1 LIDTIAREQLEK
13 NQQQDM
19 DIVRVCGDSIVEE
32 YAPNIKE
39 SCNSVTDTGLDL
51 QQKVT
56 VTDDTFV
63 LLKAPATPV
72 VSKEIVCM
80 GYHQNAYERSYG
92 SVLCNKDWPSILVVT
107 EVGHEYD
114 PTPVVSPAYTVQSPE
129 EESGDK
135 TSIKAVDNNSE
146 ELEDGRRSMRNQQQK
161 MEKVM
166 DQAAA
171 ISKKRNLEGN
181 PSSDENLL
189 PGNALSILSN
199 TEIMR
204 RASLMGVDIPSDN
217 FEFVD
222 LLKELETS
230 RKNLGDKLT
239 SNKALVV
246 QHDGATVT
254 PLNMTWYDSEDQ
266 MIDDSFT
273 MV

>member
-1 LIDTIAREQLEK
+1 
-13 NQQQDM
+13 M

-80 GYHQNAYERSYG
+80 GYHQNAYERSYA

-171 ISKKRNLEGN
+171 ISKKRNLEG
-181 PSSDENLL
+181 
-189 PGNALSILSN
+189 GK
-199 TEIMR
+199 
-204 RASLMGVDIPSDN
+204 AS
-217 FEFVD
+217 
-222 LLKELETS
+222 
-230 RKNLGDKLT
+230 
-239 SNKALVV
+239 
-246 QHDGATVT
+246 
-254 PLNMTWYDSEDQ
+254 Y
-266 MIDDSFT
+266 
-273 MV
+273 

>member
-1 LIDTIAREQLEK
+1 MVSGRLFVKMMQTKLAPLILIAWPKANGCRDT
-13 NQQQDM
+13 
-19 DIVRVCGDSIVEE
+19 
-32 YAPNIKE
+32 
-39 SCNSVTDTGLDL
+39 
-51 QQKVT
+51 
-56 VTDDTFV
+56 
-63 LLKAPATPV
+63 
-72 VSKEIVCM
+72 
-80 GYHQNAYERSYG
+80 RS
-92 SVLCNKDWPSILVVT
+92 
-107 EVGHEYD
+107 
-114 PTPVVSPAYTVQSPE
+114 
-129 EESGDK
+129 
-135 TSIKAVDNNSE
+135 
-146 ELEDGRRSMRNQQQK
+146 GRIHRIRCQQQK